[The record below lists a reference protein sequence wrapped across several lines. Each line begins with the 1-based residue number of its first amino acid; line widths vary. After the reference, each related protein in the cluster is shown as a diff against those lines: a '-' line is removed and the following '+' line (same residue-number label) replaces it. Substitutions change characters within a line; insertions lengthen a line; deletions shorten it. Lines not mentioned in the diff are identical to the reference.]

1 MSAKNSTRL
10 YVAEKDSP
18 RLWLAPSKFTKSLFE
33 PKTVV
38 KTKRLRGDAF
48 VAEHYPHL
56 YLKGNQ

>member
-33 PKTVV
+33 PTTEAREKQ
-38 KTKRLRGDAF
+38 RGRGAP
-48 VAEHYPHL
+48 AKPHYPNL